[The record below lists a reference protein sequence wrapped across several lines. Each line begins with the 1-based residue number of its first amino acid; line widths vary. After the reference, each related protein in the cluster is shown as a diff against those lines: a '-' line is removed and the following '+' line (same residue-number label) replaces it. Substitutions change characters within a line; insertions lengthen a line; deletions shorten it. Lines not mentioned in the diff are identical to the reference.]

1 MAWPTAG
8 LSPSQHGPRSAG
20 ANGHADLVSV
30 MARPLSK
37 EGTIQ
42 PRVEMF
48 GEFLGEEG
56 READGAAGGGGLGW
70 FPDPKLA
77 AREVESVGA

>member
-1 MAWPTAG
+1 
-8 LSPSQHGPRSAG
+8 
-20 ANGHADLVSV
+20 